1 LHYIYP
7 IKLNRKRTKNSQKLE
22 INYLKHNQID
32 KQKWDSVIE
41 NAENGLVYAF
51 SWYLDIV
58 SPKWDALVVGDYER
72 VMPLTHKRKY
82 GIKYLIQPPFCQ
94 QLGVFPFKMNHNV
107 DLFLNQ
113 ISGKFKFIDINLNY
127 CNSLTQFKKIERI
140 NSILNLDKPYEFIQ
154 NNYSVNAKRNIK
166 KVQSANLSI
175 IEDYNFK
182 TIFDFKRKNAVE
194 QINNSNY
201 KALFQI
207 LKRSSEIKK
216 GEGYAVHDNSGN
228 LLSAVFLIK
237 DLKRIILLI
246 SISSNAGKEKLAMFL
261 LLDYIIKKYSGQNY
275 IFDFEGGS
283 IEGIKRFF
291 EGFGAQKEIY
301 TRIRMNNLQWP
312 LNLIKKQ

>member
-1 LHYIYP
+1 
-7 IKLNRKRTKNSQKLE
+7 LE

-113 ISGKFKFIDINLNY
+113 ISGKFKFIDININY
-127 CNSLTQFKKIERI
+127 KNSISQYKKTERI

-154 NNYSVNAKRNIK
+154 SNYSVNTKRNLK
-166 KVQSANLSI
+166 KGQSANLNI
-175 IEDYNFK
+175 IEDYNYK

-301 TRIRMNNLQWP
+301 TRIRMNNLKWP
-312 LNLIKKQ
+312 LNLIKK